1 MSNEHATLPVATPSL
16 DHLTDEELNA
26 LRGKLS
32 NAAKEAR
39 RKANQVIQR
48 SPSLKKPWTKSLSVS
63 KATPSDERAAIF
75 ADFER
80 ELLRVPEAYIAHAFA
95 NSLVTLDTLCRDAL
109 QQRSAAAAL
118 PKRRGVTP
126 VPPPPS
132 TDAPVEGPLD
142 AAFRQIE

>member
-1 MSNEHATLPVATPSL
+1 VSHEHATLPVATPSL

-95 NSLVTLDTLCRDAL
+95 NSLVTLDAACREAL
-109 QQRSAAAAL
+109 QQRSQAL
-118 PKRRGVTP
+118 PKRRG
-126 VPPPPS
+126 
-132 TDAPVEGPLD
+132 APAPAPIPNAPEEGPLD